1 MGLNSGGQRLG
12 GKIWIEERQLKKRVE
27 LLVEQ
32 VPRQAGTS
40 VRADKKAFLRSESAS
55 RPSKCKP
62 FRITFPQQQ
71 RGHPSGHTQLEV
83 SLPSPSEVEFQ
94 IFKKN
99 YQLFLPNLRKFK
111 VRKNK

>member
-12 GKIWIEERQLKKRVE
+12 GKIWIEERQLKKIVE
-27 LLVEQ
+27 LVVEQ

-55 RPSKCKP
+55 RPGKCKP

-71 RGHPSGHTQLEV
+71 RGHP
-83 SLPSPSEVEFQ
+83 Q
-94 IFKKN
+94 IFKHC
-99 YQLFLPNLRKFK
+99 
-111 VRKNK
+111 